1 MMFTQQTEATTCPTI
16 EPTISRG
23 VQLHEES
30 ACKPGRG
37 APSGN
42 KNAETHGYYRRKIK
56 LEAVSFDDLN
66 FSSSGGEQLR
76 KRFLELLN
84 HCGGEQFVSAIRRR
98 IIERVCLHL
107 SYACAPFEQIQLLTD
122 MVSSQMRESLALNN
136 GCTLAAYPCRSAA
149 VRGIRARVVSFN
161 NIHRSD
167 HVFRRSR
174 HVLGECRNRRL
185 GRIKTDLVVQLPQH
199 AHESIAFADDRD
211 QCALASVDDP
221 RPQLDKV
228 QIEAIELVFGEDNA
242 LDDATP
248 DSRDKVFATTM
259 VQQFD
264 KTFRQLFAAART
276 EVQIFETDGF

>member
-30 ACKPGRG
+30 ACKPGQG

-76 KRFLELLN
+76 KRFLELPN

-107 SYACAPFEQIQLLTD
+107 SYGRAPHPSKFNCYTD
-122 MVSSQMRESLALNN
+122 MVSSQMRESLAL
-136 GCTLAAYPCRSAA
+136 
-149 VRGIRARVVSFN
+149 
-161 NIHRSD
+161 
-167 HVFRRSR
+167 
-174 HVLGECRNRRL
+174 
-185 GRIKTDLVVQLPQH
+185 
-199 AHESIAFADDRD
+199 
-211 QCALASVDDP
+211 
-221 RPQLDKV
+221 
-228 QIEAIELVFGEDNA
+228 
-242 LDDATP
+242 
-248 DSRDKVFATTM
+248 
-259 VQQFD
+259 
-264 KTFRQLFAAART
+264 
-276 EVQIFETDGF
+276 